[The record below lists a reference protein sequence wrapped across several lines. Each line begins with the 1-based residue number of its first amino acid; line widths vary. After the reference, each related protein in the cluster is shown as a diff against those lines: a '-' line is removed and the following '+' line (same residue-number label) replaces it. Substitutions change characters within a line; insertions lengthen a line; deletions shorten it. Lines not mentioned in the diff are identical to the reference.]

1 MFKKLKVR
9 FIATAM
15 ILIVSMVVLIC
26 TSIYI
31 FTKEN
36 SENMIFSQI
45 EEKLI
50 SIKGISN
57 QEFANEIGESI
68 PDNRQTTPKF
78 RNNKGS
84 ISVIYDKK
92 NSTVLYSSMDDIET
106 ETIASMVNT
115 ALENGKDKGFITESE
130 DNFAYTYRNSFMGVE
145 IVFQDSSMYEDTMD
159 RLIITCIVIGT
170 ISIALLFLV
179 SIVIVNK
186 SIKPVEEA
194 YESQKR
200 FIADA
205 SHELK
210 TPLAVVKTNIE
221 VLKANEEDTI
231 KNQKKWV
238 DYISFQTDRMAK
250 LVNNLL
256 YLAKADNNEKLGI
269 ETKFNISDG
278 IMNQVLSFEAV
289 LFENNLNLQCDIA
302 ENIEFQGD
310 KEGINQLVGIFIDNA
325 IKHAFKNSDIEV
337 ELKERRQKIYFSVK
351 NKGEII
357 PEEDIDMIFDRFY
370 RVDKSRAREKGGY
383 GLGLSIAKSIV
394 KKYKGKITVESKDN
408 STIFTAELPSVESSL

>member
-1 MFKKLKVR
+1 MQLSPKK
-9 FIATAM
+9 
-15 ILIVSMVVLIC
+15 
-26 TSIYI
+26 
-31 FTKEN
+31 
-36 SENMIFSQI
+36 
-45 EEKLI
+45 
-50 SIKGISN
+50 
-57 QEFANEIGESI
+57 
-68 PDNRQTTPKF
+68 
-78 RNNKGS
+78 RNDKGS

-106 ETIASMVNT
+106 ETIISMVKT
-115 ALENGKDKGFITESE
+115 SLENGKEKGFIKEG
-130 DNFAYTYRNSFMGVE
+130 DNNYAYTYRNSPVGVE
-145 IVFQDSSMYEDTMD
+145 IVFQDSSMYENTMD
-159 RLIITCIVIGT
+159 RLIITCFVIGT
-170 ISIALLFLV
+170 VSIALLSLV
-179 SIVIVNK
+179 SIVVVNK

-221 VLKANEEDTI
+221 VLNANEEDTI

-256 YLAKADNNEKLGI
+256 YLAKADNNEALGV

-278 IMNQVLSFEAV
+278 IMNQILSFEAV
-289 LFENNLNLQCDIA
+289 IFENNLNLKCDIA
-302 ENIEFQGD
+302 ENIEFKGD

-325 IKHAFKNSDIEV
+325 IKHAFKDTDIEV
-337 ELKERRQKIYFSVK
+337 ELKEKKQRIYFSVK
-351 NKGEII
+351 NKGETI

-394 KKYKGKITVESKDN
+394 EKYKGKIRVESKDN
-408 STIFTAELPSVESSL
+408 STIFTAELPSVESSC

>member
-1 MFKKLKVR
+1 MFKKLKIK
-9 FIATAM
+9 FITTAM
-15 ILIVSMVVLIC
+15 VLMISMVVLIC
-26 TSIYI
+26 ASIYI
-31 FTKEN
+31 GTKKN
-36 SENMIFSQI
+36 SEYMIFSQI
-45 EEKLI
+45 EETLN
-50 SIKGISN
+50 SSKGRLT
-57 QEFANEIGESI
+57 QEFNNENGES
-68 PDNRQTTPKF
+68 TTTNKQPSPKF
-78 RNNKGS
+78 RNDKGS
-84 ISVIYDKK
+84 IIVVYDNK
-92 NSTVLYSSMDDIET
+92 NSKLLYYSVDDLEK
-106 ETIASMVNT
+106 ETIISMVKT
-115 ALENGKDKGFITESE
+115 SLENRKENGFIKEG
-130 DNFAYTYRNSFMGVE
+130 DNNFAYTYRNSPIGVE

-159 RLIITCIVIGT
+159 RLIITCIIIGT
-170 ISIALLFLV
+170 VSIALLFLV

-186 SIKPVEEA
+186 AIKPVEEA

-231 KNQKKWV
+231 KDQKKWV
-238 DYISFQTDRMAK
+238 DYIAFQTDRMAK

-256 YLAKADNNEKLGI
+256 YLAKADNNEALGV

-325 IKHAFKNSDIEV
+325 IKHAFKDSDIEV
-337 ELKERRQKIYFSVK
+337 ELKEKKQRIYFSVR
-351 NKGEII
+351 NKGEVI
-357 PEEDIDMIFDRFY
+357 PEVDIDMIFDRFY

-394 KKYKGKITVESKDN
+394 EKYKGKIRVESKDN
-408 STIFTAELPSVESSL
+408 STIFTAELPSVESSC

>member
-1 MFKKLKVR
+1 MFKKLKIK

-15 ILIVSMVVLIC
+15 ILIVSMVILIC

-36 SENMIFSQI
+36 SEYMIFSQI
-45 EEKLI
+45 GEIL
-50 SIKGISN
+50 SSMKGITN
-57 QEFANEIGESI
+57 QEFTDEMGSPNPNNMQHS
-68 PDNRQTTPKF
+68 PKM
-78 RNNKGS
+78 RNDKGS
-84 ISVIYDKK
+84 ISVVYDKN
-92 NSTVLYSSMDDIET
+92 NSTVLYVSMDDIEMD
-106 ETIASMVNT
+106 TIISMVKT
-115 ALENGKDKGFITESE
+115 SLENGKDKGFIKEGE
-130 DNFAYTYRNSFMGVE
+130 DNFAYTYRNSPLGVD
-145 IVFQDSSMYEDTMD
+145 IVFQDSSMYENTMD
-159 RLIITCIVIGT
+159 RLIITCIAIGS
-170 ISIALLFLV
+170 ISIALLSLV
-179 SIVIVNK
+179 SLVAVNK

-221 VLKANEEDTI
+221 VLNANEEDTI

-256 YLAKADNNEKLGI
+256 YLAKADNNEELGV
-269 ETKFNISDG
+269 ETKFNISDV
-278 IMNQVLSFEAV
+278 IMNQILSFEAV

-325 IKHAFKNSDIEV
+325 IKHAFKDSDIEV
-337 ELKERRQKIYFSVK
+337 ELKEKKQRIYFSIK

-357 PEEDIDMIFDRFY
+357 PEGDIDMIFDRFY

-394 KKYKGKITVESKDN
+394 KKYKGKIRVESKDN
-408 STIFTAELPSVESSL
+408 ITTFTAELPSVDNNI

>member
-1 MFKKLKVR
+1 MFKKLKIK

-15 ILIVSMVVLIC
+15 VLIVSMVVLIC
-26 TSIYI
+26 TSIYV

-36 SENMIFSQI
+36 TKNMIFSQI
-45 EEKLI
+45 EETLN
-50 SIKGISN
+50 SMKGGGALDFI
-57 QEFANEIGESI
+57 NENGSSTFKDIGVS
-68 PDNRQTTPKF
+68 PKK
-78 RNNKGS
+78 RNDKNS

-92 NSTVLYSSMDDIET
+92 NSTVLYNSMDDIET
-106 ETIASMVNT
+106 ETIISMVKT
-115 ALENGKDKGFITESE
+115 SLENGRDKGFITVG
-130 DNFAYTYRNSFMGVE
+130 DNNYAYTYRNSPVGID
-145 IVFQDSSMYEDTMD
+145 IVFQDSSMYENTME
-159 RLIITCIVIGT
+159 RLIFTCFAIGIVSITVL
-170 ISIALLFLV
+170 SLV
-179 SIVIVNK
+179 SIVVVRK

-210 TPLAVVKTNIE
+210 TPLAVVKTNID
-221 VLKANEEDTI
+221 VLNSNENDTI
-231 KNQKKWV
+231 KNQKKWI
-238 DYISFQTDRMAK
+238 DYIAFQTDRMAK

-256 YLAKADNNEKLGI
+256 YLAKADNNEALGV

-278 IMNQVLSFEAV
+278 IMNQLLSFEAV
-289 LFENNLNLQCDIA
+289 IFENNLNLKCDIA
-302 ENIEFQGD
+302 ENIEFKGD

-325 IKHAFKNSDIEV
+325 IKHAFKDTDIEV
-337 ELKERRQKIYFSVK
+337 ELKEKKQRIYFSIK
-351 NKGEII
+351 NKGETI

-394 KKYKGKITVESKDN
+394 EKYKGKIKVESLDN
-408 STIFTAELPSVESSL
+408 VTVFTAELPSVETSC